1 MSPRAVPPYLGASD
15 LNHSQQ
21 IKEVNVV
28 EIQGKSFNS
37 SSDTQSDT
45 SSDQERVPEL
55 NSTISPLL
63 KVLKLDSFESFVID
77 SQGGLTGKTVLAQYP
92 CILAGDKFFVWIGST
107 DISIFGK
114 TTLMNL
120 ANLAE
125 DKGASNLLLIIDKDH
140 TQMHHY
146 KRMFKVI
153 DAERVPATSM
163 QDLIKSDLTPETLDV
178 ALYKIAL

>member
-15 LNHSQQ
+15 LIHNQR
-21 IKEVNVV
+21 IKGVNAD
-28 EIQGKSFNS
+28 ESREKSFNS

-45 SSDQERVPEL
+45 SSDQDRVPEL
-55 NSTISPLL
+55 NSTIKPLL
-63 KVLKLDSFESFVID
+63 KVLKLDTFDSFVID

-92 CILAGDKFFVWIGST
+92 CILSSDRFFVWIGST

-125 DKGASNLLLIIDKDH
+125 DKGASSLFLIIDKEH
-140 TQMHHY
+140 TQMHQY

-153 DAERVPATSM
+153 DAERVTAESM
-163 QDLIKSDLTPETLDV
+163 QDLVRSDLTAEVLDV
-178 ALYKIAL
+178 ALYKIDL